1 MSEGLTILARIE
13 AKADKVDL
21 VKAELLKLVPVT
33 LKEAGCI
40 QYDLHQDV
48 DNAAVFWFV
57 EQWKSAEHLKQHAK
71 NTHIAAY
78 RQTTEGA
85 IKALEVHKMTRIL
98 GT

>member
-13 AKADKVDL
+13 AKADKVEL
-21 VKAELLKLVPVT
+21 VKAQLLKLVPIT

-48 DNAAVFWFV
+48 NNAVVFWFV
-57 EQWKSAEHLKQHAK
+57 EQWESPEHLQQHAG

-78 RQTTEGA
+78 RQATEGA
-85 IKALEVHKMTRIL
+85 IASSEIFKTVKIS
-98 GT
+98 